1 MILTWHSNS
10 NSFLFLSLSLPQD
23 MSSFD
28 DKLFEVDNDS
38 TSNDSGLLE
47 LTTTTTTTPYHTFDN
62 NSLLEASPGRMAMA
76 GSSLKQQEGSTR
88 RQRPT
93 RSKRAAA
100 VAAAATLSRV
110 INETEQLDLGLDTHY
125 PALSDLGV
133 TDNEDTAP
141 RKRQPRV
148 SYSTLTEEERY
159 HRIRELNNVA
169 SRVYREK
176 KVKQLGHLQKQE
188 AQETVKNK
196 KLQKKAEALQRL
208 RDEMER
214 YTQNFMRQHM
224 GGAGGM

>member
-1 MILTWHSNS
+1 MSG
-10 NSFLFLSLSLPQD
+10 FDERLFG
-23 MSSFD
+23 FD
-28 DKLFEVDNDS
+28 DNLS
-38 TSNDSGLLE
+38 TSDGGLVDASPYPTLE
-47 LTTTTTTTPYHTFDN
+47 N
-62 NSLLEASPGRMAMA
+62 NFLQEASPERVARA
-76 GSSLKQQEGSTR
+76 GSPLNQQEGSTR

-110 INETEQLDLGLDTHY
+110 IKECDSAQPDLDTQY

-133 TDNEDTAP
+133 TDEDGP

-176 KVKQLGHLQKQE
+176 KGKLLGQLQQQE
-188 AQETVKNK
+188 AQESLKNK
-196 KLQKKAEALQRL
+196 KLRKKAEALQIL
-208 RDEMER
+208 RNEMER

-224 GGAGGM
+224 GGGM